1 VIVGLGIDV
10 VEVARIRRHVGP
22 GAGEVGE
29 RFLARCFTAGERAYC
44 DAKRHAADH
53 YAARFAAKEAAMK
66 ALGVPAG
73 LRFTDIEVTRGAGA
87 PALVFS
93 GAAAEA
99 AARLG
104 VAAAHLA
111 LTHDGGIAA
120 ATVVLERAP

>member
-10 VEVARIRRHVGP
+10 VEVARIERHLGP
-22 GAGEVGE
+22 DAGERGE
-29 RFLARCFTAGERAYC
+29 RFLARCFTPGERAYC
-44 DAKRHAADH
+44 DAKLRAADH

-66 ALGVPAG
+66 ALGAPAG
-73 LRFTDIEVTRGAGA
+73 LRFTDIEVTRGDGP
-87 PALVFS
+87 PALLFS

-111 LTHDGGIAA
+111 LTHDAGIAA
-120 ATVVLERAP
+120 ATVVLERTP

>member
-10 VEVARIRRHVGP
+10 VEVARIARHVGP
-22 GAGEVGE
+22 GAGAAGE
-29 RFLARCFTAGERAYC
+29 RFLARCFTEGERAYC
-44 DAKRHAADH
+44 EAKRNAAEH

-66 ALGVPAG
+66 ALGVPQG
-73 LRFTDIEVTRGAGA
+73 LRLTDIEVTRGQGA
-87 PALVFS
+87 PALGLA

-104 VAAAHLA
+104 VTAAHLA

-120 ATVVLERAP
+120 ATVVLERVP